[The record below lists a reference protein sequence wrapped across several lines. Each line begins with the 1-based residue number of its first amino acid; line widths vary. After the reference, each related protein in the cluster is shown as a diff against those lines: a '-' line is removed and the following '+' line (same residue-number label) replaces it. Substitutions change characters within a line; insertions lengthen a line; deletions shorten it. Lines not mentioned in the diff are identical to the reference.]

1 MLCAEKAGRPLKENQ
16 AGRCY
21 FPLMSNRVVLVLDNG
36 AIYQP
41 TPDREQGHQSKES
54 ITECIWY
61 FGKVVNMNGW
71 RSPTKHN
78 KIRIYFYSVK
88 NIL

>member
-21 FPLMSNRVVLVLDNG
+21 FPLMSNRVVLVSDNG
-36 AIYQP
+36 AIFQA
-41 TPDREQGHQSKES
+41 TPDRGQGHQS

-61 FGKVVNMNGW
+61 FGKIGNMKGW
-71 RSPTKHN
+71 RSVFEPKKHH
-78 KIRIYFYSVK
+78 KIKENFTR
-88 NIL
+88 